1 MSESNVE
8 IIQNNKKETPDSNY
22 WRSFKELF
30 NDSKI
35 AEARHHEFG
44 DGVKDN
50 FEPSK
55 LSGISR
61 RKFLALA
68 GASAALAGVGC
79 SDYRHNG
86 NIIPYNKMP
95 EEITVGNANYYA
107 STSTACS
114 HGCGI
119 LIKTREGRPIKVD
132 GNPDHPVS
140 QGKTCAK
147 CQSSI
152 LSLYDP

>member
-1 MSESNVE
+1 MSESNSEVIKQE
-8 IIQNNKKETPDSNY
+8 KKEAQDSNY

-30 NDSKI
+30 NDSKLG
-35 AEARHHEFG
+35 EARHHEFG
-44 DGVKDN
+44 EGVKDN

-68 GASAALAGVGC
+68 GASAALAGAGC
-79 SDYRHNG
+79 SDYRHVG
-86 NIIPYNKMP
+86 NIVPYNKMP

-140 QGKTCAK
+140 KGKT
-147 CQSSI
+147 
-152 LSLYDP
+152 SLLRLPLLQPVIW